1 MKRFIPLA
9 AALLTLL
16 AACGDDAS
24 VEATSTLVP
33 AATAA
38 PGNSI
43 TAAPVPPQEVTFPT
57 ADGLRLEGRL
67 FGTGP
72 TWVIL
77 AHMRPADMASWFDF
91 AQAAQE
97 AGFTALAYNNRGYG
111 DSDPGDPLDVGADA
125 RAAFAYARAGGA
137 GAVFFFGASMNGAA
151 ALFLA
156 AEENLAGI
164 VSLSGVPEWDNT
176 PGLERAPEVTEPALF
191 VAAEDDGNAVGM
203 AEAMASAVGGDSR
216 VVAYPTGGHG
226 TTMFGANPGLTALL
240 LDFVRA
246 HA

>member
-1 MKRFIPLA
+1 E
-9 AALLTLL
+9 
-16 AACGDDAS
+16 DAS
-24 VEATSTLVP
+24 LEATTTLVP
-33 AATAA
+33 ATTAA

-156 AEENLAGI
+156 ADEDLAGI

-176 PGLERAPEVTEPALF
+176 PGLARAPEVTEPALF
-191 VAAEDDGNAVGM
+191 VAAEDDGNAAATARLM
-203 AEAMASAVGGDSR
+203 AGAVGGLGE
-216 VVAYPTGGHG
+216 VVVYPTGGHG
-226 TTMFGANPGLTALL
+226 TAMFAANPGLTALL